1 MSTTLFKKSLQAA
14 TDVFDGV
21 AARTFDSYDKASQ
34 FVSDYNELTRAQ
46 DYTGAKRIFDKLS
59 DIFGKYKFVGDIPFI
74 KDPAAAADWFS
85 ETVGSIAVVQQ
96 FKNAMKHY
104 KLFSLGTIAGA
115 SALNTLAP
123 NLFSDIALL
132 LNNAGI
138 PYYVTALTGVSLLVL
153 APGMITGSKTLKM
166 KSYAD
171 FDPAT
176 CEPDFSAK
184 EVSAISEGLKNGR
197 SESKMVS
204 QLSGEQKD
212 TIIGLAKRLRE
223 DFFVPEHL
231 ATTAVLTMLVEKEGK
246 SEAVKAMFNCR
257 IMSRDLI
264 TRFEID
270 PLSTVGGKPVPDDE
284 FGLRF

>member
-1 MSTTLFKKSLQAA
+1 MSTNLFKKSLQAA

-21 AARTFDSYDKASQ
+21 AARTFDSCDKASQ

-74 KDPAAAADWFS
+74 KDPAAGADWFS
-85 ETVGSIAVVQQ
+85 ENVGSIAVVQQ
-96 FKNAMKHY
+96 LKTAMKHY

-153 APGMITGSKTLKM
+153 TPGLITASKTMKM
-166 KSYAD
+166 KAGAD
-171 FDPAT
+171 FDAAA
-176 CEPDFSAK
+176 CEPDFSVD
-184 EVSAISEGLKNGR
+184 EVSVIDLGLKHGL

-204 QLSGEQKD
+204 VLSQDQKE
-212 TIIGLAKRLRE
+212 TIIKFAKRLRD

-231 ATTAVLTMLVEKEGK
+231 ATAAVLTMLVEKEGK
-246 SEAVKAMFNCR
+246 SKAVDAMLKCR
-257 IMSRDLI
+257 IISPDLI

-270 PLSTVGGKPVPDDE
+270 PLTTVGGKPVPDDD
-284 FGLRF
+284 FDLRF